1 MSRRALNMEVF
12 YPYPPEKVW
21 QTLTNSRALAAWL
34 MENDFEPRL
43 GHKFRFQH
51 SNLPGFNGNIDCQ
64 VIELDEPQRLSY
76 TWQDSMMCQPSIVT
90 WTLKAVDGG
99 TRLKLNHK
107 QLETITSRQEKMRL
121 EEPWQSQF
129 ISESTV
135 INQTLI
141 TPNRTSKSIGRY
153 QVLDSY
159 ILDSFIDKSW
169 DYKLNERLP
178 QVLISLIEYS
188 NHK

>member
-1 MSRRALNMEVF
+1 MHGRVLNMEVF

-43 GHKFRFQH
+43 GHKFQFQH

-107 QLETITSRQEKMRL
+107 QLVTITSRQEKMSL
-121 EEPWQSQF
+121 EKPWESQF
-129 ISESTV
+129 IYESTV
-135 INQTLI
+135 VNQTLVPL
-141 TPNRTSKSIGRY
+141 TRTSNFIGRY
-153 QVLDSY
+153 EALDSP
-159 ILDSFIDKSW
+159 ILDSFIDNIW

-178 QVLISLIEYS
+178 QILVDLIE
-188 NHK
+188 